1 MTKRFPLPAREMG
14 ELVHLAQLA
23 FEWPIRQAPRLTLPL
38 CILAAAVIQTAMMV
52 LFSIS
57 YRTPSDK
64 KPDAPQFYFLPP
76 DSAAARQLAPWLE
89 ANDPAV
95 FSPLHAARAASPVL
109 PPLKYRP
116 SYEEPPPALLPLRSA
131 PAIPMEPAPLPAGSF
146 LQNSDANRISAS
158 SHTWMADKST
168 SGNQVASHSPTII
181 RWEDG
186 LSARL
191 PKKVDGGDLSP
202 SVASVTAQ
210 PALFEVGVGP
220 EGMPRHVVLIESSG
234 DPLSDEAA
242 KIWIMARRFEPAEGM
257 SWGRVR
263 VLWGAAPV
271 SVSPSSTLPHSSQ
284 P

>member
-1 MTKRFPLPAREMG
+1 MTKRFPIPAREMG

-38 CILAAAVIQTAMMV
+38 CILAAAVIQTAIMV

-57 YRTPSDK
+57 YRSPSDK

-76 DSAAARQLAPWLE
+76 ESAAARQLAPWLE

-116 SYEEPPPALLPLRSA
+116 SYEEPPPALLPLRSD

-146 LQNSDANRISAS
+146 LQKPVGPQMIVSSPSRSAGKVE
-158 SHTWMADKST
+158 A
-168 SGNQVASHSPTII
+168 GNQIVLHSSTII
-181 RWEDG
+181 QWEDG

-191 PKKVDGGDLSP
+191 PRKVDGSDSSP
-202 SVASVTAQ
+202 AAASVNAQ
-210 PALFEVGVGP
+210 PALFEVGIGP

-234 DPLSDEAA
+234 DPASDEAA
-242 KIWIMARRFEPAEGM
+242 KVWIMARRFEPSEAM

-271 SVSPSSTLPHSSQ
+271 SVSPSSTLQHSSQ

>member
-1 MTKRFPLPAREMG
+1 MTKRFPIPAREMG

-38 CILAAAVIQTAMMV
+38 CILAAAVIQTAIMV

-57 YRTPSDK
+57 YRSPSDK

-76 DSAAARQLAPWLE
+76 ESAAARQLAPWLE

-116 SYEEPPPALLPLRSA
+116 SYEEPPPALLPLRSD

-146 LQNSDANRISAS
+146 LQKPVGPQMIVS
-158 SHTWMADKST
+158 SPSRSADKVEA
-168 SGNQVASHSPTII
+168 GNQIVLHSPTII
-181 RWEDG
+181 QWEDG

-191 PKKVDGGDLSP
+191 PRKVDGNDSSP
-202 SVASVTAQ
+202 AAASVNAQ
-210 PALFEVGVGP
+210 PALFEVGIGP

-234 DPLSDEAA
+234 DPASDEAA
-242 KIWIMARRFEPAEGM
+242 KVWIMARRFEPSEAM

-271 SVSPSSTLPHSSQ
+271 SVSPSSTLQHSSQ

>member
-1 MTKRFPLPAREMG
+1 MTKRLPIPTRDMG

-57 YRTPSDK
+57 YRSPSDK

-76 DSAAARQLAPWLE
+76 ESTAARQLAPWLE

-116 SYEEPPPALLPLRSA
+116 SYEEPPPALLPLRSD
-131 PAIPMEPAPLPAGSF
+131 PVIPMEPAPLPAGSF
-146 LQNSDANRISAS
+146 LQNYDATRISGTSLAR
-158 SHTWMADKST
+158 MADKSS
-168 SGNQVASHSPTII
+168 SGNQGALHGSTII
-181 RWEDG
+181 QWEDG
-186 LSARL
+186 LSSRL
-191 PKKVDGGDLSP
+191 PKTSGEIGSP
-202 SVASVTAQ
+202 PAAVSVNAQ
-210 PALFEVGVGP
+210 PALYEVCIGP
-220 EGMPRHVVLIESSG
+220 EGIPMHCVLIESSG
-234 DPLSDEAA
+234 DPSSDEAA
-242 KIWIMARRFEPAEGM
+242 KIWIMARRFEALDTM

-263 VLWGAAPV
+263 VLWGAPASFGTSASPQRP
-271 SVSPSSTLPHSSQ
+271 PSSP
-284 P
+284 

>member
-76 DSAAARQLAPWLE
+76 DIAASRQLAPWLE

-146 LQNSDANRISAS
+146 LQNSDATRISAS
-158 SHTWMADKST
+158 SPVLIGDQSA
-168 SGNQVASHSPTII
+168 SGNQVATHSPTII
-181 RWEDG
+181 QWEDG

-191 PKKVDGGDLSP
+191 PRTGKGVDYP
-202 SVASVTAQ
+202 PAPVSVNAQ
-210 PALFEVGVGP
+210 PALYEVGVGP
-220 EGMPRHVVLIESSG
+220 EGLPRHAVLIESSG
-234 DPLSDEAA
+234 DPASDEAA
-242 KIWIMARRFEPAEGM
+242 KVWIMARRFAPSEAM
-257 SWGRVR
+257 TWGRVR

-271 SVSPSSTLPHSSQ
+271 SVSPSSTLPHLSQ
-284 P
+284 Q